1 MKYSCRLLILLTMLS
16 SASSWAEWSPFE
28 TGELDSRTDR
38 TQAKVETLYKRG
50 DYKRAHFIYS
60 NELARLGDKYAQYMT
75 GYMYLNGQ
83 GVAEDKVKASAWY
96 RIAAERRVPEFMAV
110 RDQLMRTLNDDQ
122 RAESDELYIELRQE
136 YSDMVIIMGLLT
148 KDLKGLK
155 QSRTGSRLSSGN
167 SSSVMVIDPNTGIPT
182 PADQIRNRALRK
194 AQARLDFLTGR
205 LDVDTVRAEQADDQ
219 VDDLWARINE
229 FLSVVDD
236 ETDAFVATP

>member
-1 MKYSCRLLILLTMLS
+1 
-16 SASSWAEWSPFE
+16 
-28 TGELDSRTDR
+28 
-38 TQAKVETLYKRG
+38 
-50 DYKRAHFIYS
+50 
-60 NELARLGDKYAQYMT
+60 
-75 GYMYLNGQ
+75 
-83 GVAEDKVKASAWY
+83 
-96 RIAAERRVPEFMAV
+96 VPEFMAV

-182 PADQIRNRALRK
+182 PADQIRIRALRK

-205 LDVDTVRAEQADDQ
+205 LDVDSVRAEQADDE